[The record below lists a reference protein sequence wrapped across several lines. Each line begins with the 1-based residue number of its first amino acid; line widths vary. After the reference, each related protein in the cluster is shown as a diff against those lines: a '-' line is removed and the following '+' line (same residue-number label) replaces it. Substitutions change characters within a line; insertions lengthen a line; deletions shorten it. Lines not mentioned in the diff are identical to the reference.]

1 MNIIKKAMYFIPRLL
16 LFAIFFVYVIFA
28 ALTYFDY
35 FERYLF
41 PLHFIQGKVQIIS
54 NNILIGPY
62 PHFDELK
69 KLQKETGVEVVISLL
84 NTGLPQEKAL
94 HRREIKVAERLGIE
108 LKSFPLTY
116 LKMNG
121 KHNREMADKV
131 AEYVKSLGDKTI
143 YIHCYLGRHRVVYIR
158 DQLKKA
164 GIINMV
170 PTEEM
175 EDLG

>member
-1 MNIIKKAMYFIPRLL
+1 MFS
-16 LFAIFFVYVIFA
+16 IFFVYVIFA

-41 PLHFIQGKVQIIS
+41 PLHFLQGEVQILSKNIS
-54 NNILIGPY
+54 IGPY

-69 KLQKETGVEVVISLL
+69 KLQKETGVEVVISLM

-94 HRREIKVAERLGIE
+94 YRREQKVAERLGIE

-131 AEYVKSLGDKTI
+131 AEFVKSVEDKRI
-143 YIHCYLGRHRVVYIR
+143 YIHCYLGRHRVIYIR
-158 DQLKKA
+158 DKLRKK
-164 GIINMV
+164 GLINLV
-170 PTEEM
+170 PTAQM
-175 EDLG
+175 EDIG